1 MTQRHNRRHFL
12 KASSS
17 VAAAGMA
24 MPYFFSGKPALA
36 FDTDS
41 KNDRVSIGLI
51 GCGGM
56 GVGNMKAASKWVDI
70 VAFADPDSNRADG
83 ANEKFSSG
91 KGDVYGDYRRVLQRD
106 DIQTVHIATPDHWHT
121 KPLIEAML
129 AGKDVYCEKPLT
141 LTVDEG
147 KLIRKVQEQTGAVVQ
162 VGTQQRSTFDRF
174 VQAIAIVREGRI
186 GKIKKMTCGIGSASS
201 SPQIPVANVPK
212 ELDWDRW
219 LGPAPLVDYR
229 WLKNEGGGKKKKP
242 HDFSNGHYEFR
253 WWYEYSG
260 GKLTD
265 WGAHHVDIAA
275 WALVANGQSDAIVSI
290 GGDAQHPVEFV
301 DGVPQ
306 QRDRYNTATKFNLN
320 VKFAGDVE
328 VEIKSGGPNGIL
340 IEGEK
345 GRLFVNRGKVTGAP
359 VEALKDNPLPEDAI
373 KQTYKGFDPIE
384 NDRKAHWANFLK
396 CVDEKKEPISDV
408 HSHMRALNICHLA
421 GIAARLGRA
430 IKWDDKTE
438 QIVGDDVANS
448 MLKRPYRRGYEIEMN
463 APEPAAAN
471 G

>member
-1 MTQRHNRRHFL
+1 
-12 KASSS
+12 
-17 VAAAGMA
+17 

-41 KNDRVSIGLI
+41 KNDRPAIALI

-56 GVGNMKAASKWVDI
+56 GVGNMKSAKRWLDV
-70 VAFADPDSNRADG
+70 VAYADADSRRAEK
-83 ANEKFSSG
+83 ANKDFSGG
-91 KGDVYGDYRRVLQRD
+91 KGDVYADYRKILERD
-106 DIQTVHIATPDHWHT
+106 DIKLVHIATPDHWHT

-162 VGTQQRSTFDRF
+162 VGTQQRSTFNLF
-174 VQAIAIVREGRI
+174 VKAIAIVRDGRI
-186 GKIKKMTCGIGSASS
+186 GKIKKMSCRIGGAPS
-201 SPQIPVANVPK
+201 SPALPVVEVPK
-212 ELDWDRW
+212 HLDWDRW
-219 LGPAPLVDYR
+219 LGPAPLTDYR
-229 WLKNEGGGKKKKP
+229 WLKEEGKKG
-242 HDFSNGHYEFR
+242 SRGQTNGHYQFR

-275 WALVANGQSDAIVSI
+275 WALAANGQSDAIVSI
-290 GGDAQHPVEFV
+290 GGEAKHPVEFV

-306 QRDRYNTATKFNLN
+306 QNDRYNTATNFLLN
-320 VKFAGDVE
+320 VKFAGDVDL
-328 VEIKSGGPNGIL
+328 EIRHDQDNGIM

-345 GRLFVNRGKVTGAP
+345 GRVFVNRGKLVGGP
-359 VEALKDNPLPEDAI
+359 VEELADNPLPKDAI
-373 KQTYKGFDPIE
+373 KETYKGFKPIS
-384 NDRKAHWANFLK
+384 NGRGAHWANFLK

-421 GIAARLGRA
+421 GISARLGRE

-438 QIVGDDVANS
+438 QIVGDDIANS
-448 MLKRPYRRGYEIEMN
+448 MLKRPYRSGYEIEMN

>member
-1 MTQRHNRRHFL
+1 MTKKNDRRHFL
-12 KASSS
+12 KASSA
-17 VAAAGMA
+17 VAAAGLT

-41 KNDRVSIGLI
+41 KNDRVPIGLI

-56 GVGNMKAASKWVDI
+56 GVGNFNSAKQWLDVLAYADADAGRANKANKD
-70 VAFADPDSNRADG
+70 
-83 ANEKFSSG
+83 FSDG
-91 KGDVYGDYRRVLQRD
+91 KGDVYGDYRKILERD
-106 DIQTVHIATPDHWHT
+106 DIKTVHIATPDHWHT

-129 AGKDVYCEKPLT
+129 AGKDVYCEKPMT
-141 LTVDEG
+141 LTIDEG
-147 KLIRKVQEQTGAVVQ
+147 KLIRKVQEETGAVVQ
-162 VGTQQRSTFDRF
+162 VGTQQRSTFNRF
-174 VQAIAIVREGRI
+174 VKAIAIVRDGRI
-186 GKIKKMTCGIGSASS
+186 GKIKKMTCGIGGAPS
-201 SPQIPVANVPK
+201 SPEIPVAEVPK
-212 ELDWDRW
+212 DLDWDRW
-219 LGPAPLVDYR
+219 LGPAPLTDYR
-229 WLKNEGGGKKKKP
+229 ASKEKSRRRAK
-242 HDFSNGHYEFR
+242 HSNCHYEFR

-275 WALVANGQSDAIVSI
+275 WALVANGQSDAILSI
-290 GGDAQHPVEFV
+290 SGDATHPVEYV

-306 QRDRYNTATKFNLN
+306 QTDRYNTATNFLMN
-320 VKFAGDVE
+320 VKFAGDVD
-328 VEIKSGGPNGIL
+328 VEIRNDGPNGIL

-359 VEALKDNPLPEDAI
+359 VEELKENPLPENAI
-373 KQTYKGFDPIE
+373 KETYKGFDPIE
-384 NDRKAHWANFLK
+384 NERKAHWANFLK

-421 GIAARLGRA
+421 GIAARLGRE

-448 MLKRPYRRGYEIEMN
+448 MLKREYREGYEIEMK
-463 APEPAAAN
+463 AMEPAAAN